1 VSIAKYGTFG
11 IMTTSHQMGT
21 ELNFSPSDLLWPAPK
36 STLNSAPEQI
46 LIFESVGGRP
56 LTLASNYPYE
66 LWLDGC
72 FIGDGGHRC
81 APGEALAD
89 TWEMAAEA
97 STIQVRLHWIDPS
110 QTDVL
115 YRCLFNDPFFTEL
128 SASKPWTCF
137 VDHSVKFAAQCSAQ
151 LPRQTVVLPPNPSS
165 REAAVLNPASLSQPW
180 KILAPPI
187 KRSHYIPVQPQLIH
201 SHSLPTQAEGNF
213 QPESSENLALYV
225 LDQRPCSLQC
235 DTYDLGQ
242 IALHRFAIQTRESS
256 CILYYSEVSK
266 FEELDNT
273 RFRAKVHL
281 ADAISAGIQSA
292 TPFGQRGCRYVHV
305 LYPETVITKPS
316 IQSWRREYPLQWKSI
331 QLVSNSAAS
340 AAIINACRVN
350 LTACIDGGAVDTCWR
365 ERAQWT
371 GDLRMSALA
380 LRSLTHNLEVID
392 LALHQIAQSYNPDT
406 GLVKAVWPVLR
417 PGEGFQIPQF
427 HLAFCLTALE
437 HDPALQRDPLVH
449 QVVHDSLLAWQ
460 RYYLRDGLVQGMQGW
475 HFTDWDSTDPAA
487 AGRDEM
493 IDLLPHAVCNAW
505 WNELCSL
512 IAPDYMVKPEDYDQ
526 AFWMGKAYALTAD
539 KSRDSPHATA
549 AALNSFVSSHH
560 RQESL
565 DYLEREIAADRL
577 ASRITPYFAYF
588 IALAL
593 RQISKNRAL
602 NFVEQFYEPIA
613 KQYGSIYEKTSG
625 DASLAHGWSVGIAS
639 LLVESN
645 CDIIYP

>member
-1 VSIAKYGTFG
+1 VYIAKYGTDG

-21 ELNFSPSDLLWPAPK
+21 ELSFSPAELLWPALK
-36 STLNSAPEQI
+36 SPLGSTPEKI
-46 LIFESVGGRP
+46 LIFESCGGRP

-66 LWLDGC
+66 LWLDGH

-81 APGEALAD
+81 TPGEALAD
-89 TWEMAAEA
+89 VWEMAAEA

-115 YRCLFNDPFFTEL
+115 YRCLFNDPFFAEL
-128 SASKPWTCF
+128 PASAPWTCF
-137 VDHSVKFAAQCSAQ
+137 IDDSVKFAAQCSAQ
-151 LPRQTVVLPPNPSS
+151 LPRQNILLPHNLLSK
-165 REAAVLNPASLSQPW
+165 ELVALQPASLSQPW
-180 KILAPPI
+180 KILTPPI
-187 KRSHYIPVQPQLIH
+187 KRSRYIPVQLQLVH
-201 SHSLPTQAEGNF
+201 SHSLPTQVEGNF

-225 LDQRPCSLQC
+225 REQRPCSLQC

-242 IALHRFAIQTRESS
+242 IALHRFAIETKESS

-281 ADAISAGIQSA
+281 ADAIIGIQGA
-292 TPFGQRGCRYVHV
+292 KPFGTRGCRYVHV
-305 LYPETVITKPS
+305 LYPAIVTTKPS
-316 IQSWRREYPLQWKSI
+316 IQAWRREYPLQWKPI
-331 QLVSNSAAS
+331 QLASNSAAS
-340 AAIINACRVN
+340 AAIIDACRAN

-406 GLVKAVWPVLR
+406 GLVKAVWPVLH

-437 HDPALQRDPLVH
+437 HDPALQRDPLVR
-449 QVVHDSLLAWQ
+449 QVVHNSFLAWQ

-487 AGRDEM
+487 AGRDET

-505 WNELCSL
+505 WNEWCSL
-512 IAPDYMVKPEDYDQ
+512 IAPDRMVKPEDYDRT
-526 AFWMGKAYALTAD
+526 FWMGQAYALTAN

-549 AALNSFVSSHH
+549 AALNSSVSRNH
-560 RQESL
+560 RQDSL
-565 DYLEREIAADRL
+565 NYLEGEIAMGKL
-577 ASRITPYFAYF
+577 ASRVTPYFSYF
-588 IALAL
+588 VALAL
-593 RQISKNRAL
+593 RNISKARTL
-602 NFVEQFYEPIA
+602 TFIEKFYEPIA
-613 KQYGSIYEKTSG
+613 RTYGSIYEKTSD
-625 DASLAHGWSVGIAS
+625 DASLAHGWSIGIAS
-639 LLVESN
+639 LLVEEVN
-645 CDIIYP
+645 LY